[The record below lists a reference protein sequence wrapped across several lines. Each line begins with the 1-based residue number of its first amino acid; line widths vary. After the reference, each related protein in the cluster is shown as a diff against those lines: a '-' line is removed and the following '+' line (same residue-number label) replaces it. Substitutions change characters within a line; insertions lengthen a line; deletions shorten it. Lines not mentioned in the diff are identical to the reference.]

1 MIPQQLIEQSTLGE
15 IVVWEIRHGTRV
27 TLAEMRDAIK
37 EAGFDPNLAKAFT
50 TKRGFRRSRIK
61 MKKDGLIRVFEETEK
76 TPLIKFQFTSE
87 RRDGDLFCYDTV
99 SILTLDTMTGIVSCP
114 ENQELADRATQLVA
128 EGVEIRRTDDITMFL
143 KKLFKSQADFFPV
156 KNSGGAYFVP
166 AEHVGFVNS
175 ADKFLGKLGSK
186 VGRFPVALGSGKRS
200 VKETVEEGLSKII
213 ENHVKAVDALDIE
226 NNRTSTFVSQ
236 AEKIELTRLK
246 IESYAFYLEE
256 RSKELLARVEE
267 CKEELRKKIGKIQ
280 TSEVQ
285 QEETW
290 ESSTAISIAA

>member
-27 TLAEMRDAIK
+27 TLAQMRNAIQS
-37 EAGFDPNLAKAFT
+37 AGFDPNLAKAFS
-50 TKRGFRRSRIK
+50 TKRGFRRSRLK
-61 MKKDGLIRVFEETEK
+61 MKKDGLIRVFEETEA
-76 TPLIKFQFTSE
+76 TTLIKFQFTAE
-87 RRDGDLFCYDTV
+87 RREGDLFCYDTV
-99 SILTLDTMTGIVSCP
+99 SILTLDTITGIVSCP

-143 KKLFKSQADFFPV
+143 KKLFKSKADMFPV

-166 AEHVGFVNS
+166 AEHVGFVDA
-175 ADKFLGKLGSK
+175 ADAFLMQLGSK
-186 VGRFPVALGSGKRS
+186 VGRFPVALGSGKKS
-200 VKETVEEGLSKII
+200 VKETVEEGLSRII

-226 NNRTSTFVSQ
+226 ENRASTFASQ

-246 IESYAFYLEE
+246 IESYAYYLEE
-256 RSKELLARVEE
+256 RSKELLDRVEE
-267 CKEELRKKIGKIQ
+267 CKEELRKKIGGKK
-280 TSEVQ
+280 TSEVN
-285 QEETW
+285 QEAVS